1 MILRKPYAFL
11 IRNFRKI
18 NFILLALSV
27 YVFIKTTD
35 FISLTKEYSGYG
47 SSFILEEILS
57 NFNVLYFSSL
67 ILILLGTIIVIY
79 LLYRKE
85 KPIKTYLIV
94 LVSYLVLFIFSII
107 SNNYFN
113 DVLLEGFD
121 KAMARNMNGF
131 FFIFSL
137 PQYIVLLLL
146 TIRTIGLDLNSFGF
160 RQDIELLINEEDREE
175 VEVEVEFN
183 KDKWIRK
190 IKYYLR
196 QFKYFLKQNKT
207 YVILSFIIVI
217 LFSSF
222 ITYYQVYVVNKV
234 YKEGEV
240 LTSNYYSFQVNNTY
254 ITTRDY
260 KGDEI
265 KKGKSYVI
273 IDLNVKNNL
282 NYYRSL
288 DIDKFMLTVNNKMY
302 MPSVEFNKYFSDLGP
317 VFTHQSLAGGTLANY
332 FLIFEIDTPKE
343 KANFKVQYQDLTA
356 KSKLIR
362 MKLQIKDISAFVI
375 RNTKNIGEEQEVIV
389 NLEEKKKIQITS
401 FGIGKS
407 YKYTYES
414 CYINSCPIYE
424 GTATAKENRD
434 ILYLKINPIDSKTK
448 EILLFMSKYGKVKYK
463 VNGVEYQENF
473 TSSIKRVYK
482 GNFILVDVDSNI
494 NLASEISLV
503 FTIRNNQYIYKLK

>member
-18 NFILLALSV
+18 NFILLVLSV
-27 YVFIKTTD
+27 YVFMKTTD
-35 FISLTKEYSGYG
+35 FVTLTKNYSGYG
-47 SSFILEEILS
+47 SSLILDEILS
-57 NFNVLYFSSL
+57 NFNALYFSSL
-67 ILILLGTIIVIY
+67 VLILLGTLIVIY

-94 LVSYLVLFIFSII
+94 FISYFVLFIFSII
-107 SNNYFN
+107 SNNYFS

-160 RQDIELLINEEDREE
+160 RQDIELLISEEDREE

-196 QFKYFLKQNKT
+196 QIKYFIKQNKI
-207 YVILSFIIVI
+207 YVILALVVI
-217 LFSSF
+217 ALIGSF
-222 ITYYQVYVVNKV
+222 ITYHQVYVVNKV
-234 YKEGEV
+234 YKQGEI
-240 LTSNYYSFQVNNTY
+240 LTSNNYSFQVNNTY
-254 ITTRDY
+254 ITTKDY

-273 IDLNVKNNL
+273 IDLNTRNNL
-282 NYYRSL
+282 GYTRTL
-288 DIDKFMLTVNNKMY
+288 DIDKFMLLVDDKMY
-302 MPSVEFNKYFSDLGP
+302 TPSIDFNECFSDLGP
-317 VFTHQSLAGGTLANY
+317 VFKHQNLEGGQLANY
-332 FLIFEIDTPKE
+332 FLIFEVDTPTNKT
-343 KANFKVQYQDLTA
+343 NFKLQYQDR
-356 KSKLIR
+356 SKLIR
-362 MKLQIKDISAFVI
+362 IKLQIKDISAFVV
-375 RNTKNIGEEQEVIV
+375 RDTKNIGEVEDVVI
-389 NLEEKKKIQITS
+389 NLEETKKIQITS
-401 FGIGKS
+401 FEIGKS

-424 GTATAKENRD
+424 ATASASTNRD
-434 ILYLKINPIDSKTK
+434 ILYLKVNPLKSTTK
-448 EILLFMSKYGKVKYK
+448 EILSFMLKYGKVRYK
-463 VNGVEYQENF
+463 IDGVEYQETF
-473 TSSIKRVYK
+473 TSSIKRTYK
-482 GNFILVDVDSNI
+482 GNFILVDVASNI